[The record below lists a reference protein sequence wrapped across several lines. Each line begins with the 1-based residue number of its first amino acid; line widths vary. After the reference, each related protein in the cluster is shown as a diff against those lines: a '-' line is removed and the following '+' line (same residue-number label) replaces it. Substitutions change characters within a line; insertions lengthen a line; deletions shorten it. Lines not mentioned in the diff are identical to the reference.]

1 MEREASKKEMD
12 VVDTDEEFP
21 DGVSASVTSSS
32 QCEVE
37 DECEQ
42 EDKIAYLKS
51 QETPNPATLQDVG
64 AGEAEAKD
72 DIEEVSEEF
81 EHDKTTENENSQVI
95 NQEEDDAAK
104 EQHMN
109 GESGWRNIGSGRK
122 CKLRS
127 SGSVLEQ
134 IQRGNVMSSGGRHK
148 QTRRRNHHH
157 YQQNR
162 GRRRTGNQL
171 ILAFKEMLSE
181 CLSFWCISCIHMM
194 IEIIVTLTHNC
205 GVGVETGVVKLYN
218 LGQQLLVKITDVPA
232 MKADAIRILKW
243 AKCKGACVVD
253 KTVRSVKFIKTVA
266 LSCFTFFCALVIL
279 GLQWA
284 KGVFLRIGGDRG
296 KHYWTAFQE
305 TRIWKRIVSL
315 LEKARSLFRRDGHVP
330 PSAPGSPGRAGRAQP
345 GQELER
351 LLALV
356 EVPEDELDPFTVLG
370 VEVHATDTELKK
382 AYRQLAV
389 QVHPDKNKHPRAG
402 EAFKVLRAAWDIVS
416 NPETRREYELKRMAA
431 TELSKSMNEFLT
443 KLQDDL
449 KEAMNTMMCTK
460 CEGKHKRF
468 EMDREPAEARFCAEC
483 NRCHSAEEGDLWAE
497 SSMLGLRI
505 TYFACMDGKVY
516 DITEWAGCQRIG
528 ISPDT
533 HRVPYH
539 ISFGSKNN
547 SNATRH
553 RTPSEQAAG
562 PTNPADLQD
571 FFNRIF
577 KGGPPNDMAANG
589 SFFHSG
595 SPHHPPGAGAPPFSP
610 PPSQTGFYMS
620 GGHRP
625 ESSETWAESGKPPR
639 RRKKVRKPFQR

>member
-1 MEREASKKEMD
+1 MEG
-12 VVDTDEEFP
+12 VTDTDEEMP
-21 DGVSASVTSSS
+21 
-32 QCEVE
+32 E
-37 DECEQ
+37 
-42 EDKIAYLKS
+42 
-51 QETPNPATLQDVG
+51 
-64 AGEAEAKD
+64 EAKED
-72 DIEEVSEEF
+72 AEDVSDGS
-81 EHDKTTENENSQVI
+81 EHDGTADHENLHVI
-95 NQEEDDAAK
+95 NQEEDEAAK
-104 EQHMN
+104 EQQMN
-109 GESGWRNIGSGRK
+109 GESGWRNEGTGRR

-127 SGSVLEQ
+127 SGSVSEQ
-134 IQRGNVMSSGGRHK
+134 SGQNAFSSIQKGNIMSSGSRHK
-148 QTRRRNHHH
+148 QARRRNHHH
-157 YQQNR
+157 HQQNR

-171 ILAFKEMLSE
+171 VLAFKEMLSE
-181 CLSFWCISCIHMM
+181 SLSFWCISCVHMM

-205 GVGVETGVVKLYN
+205 GVGVETGGMKLYN
-218 LGQQLLVKITDVPA
+218 FGQQLLVKVTDIA
-232 MKADAIRILKW
+232 GMKADASRILKW
-243 AKCKGACVVD
+243 TKCTGTDLAD
-253 KTVRSVKFIKTVA
+253 KI
-266 LSCFTFFCALVIL
+266 
-279 GLQWA
+279 WA
-284 KGVFLRIGGDRG
+284 KGALVRLGGERG
-296 KHYWTAFQE
+296 KRYWTAFQE
-305 TRIWKRIVSL
+305 SRFWKRVVSL
-315 LEKARSLFRRDGHVP
+315 LERVRSRIRRDAP
-330 PSAPGSPGRAGRAQP
+330 PSSPESPGRAWRSQP

-351 LLALV
+351 LLALA

-370 VEVHATDTELKK
+370 VEVHATEAELKK

-431 TELSKSMNEFLT
+431 TELSKSMNEFLS

-468 EMDREPAEARFCAEC
+468 EMDRDPAEARFCAEC

-547 SNATRH
+547 SNSTRH
-553 RTPSEQAAG
+553 RTPSEHATG

-589 SFFHSG
+589 GFFPSG
-595 SPHHPPGAGAPPFSP
+595 PPHHQPPGAGVPPFSP
-610 PPSQTGFYMS
+610 PPSQTGFYMP
-620 GGHRP
+620 GGQRP
-625 ESSETWAESGKPPR
+625 ESSSETWAESGKPPR